1 MNQQHKDWRAFK
13 RQQRERKER
22 EKINKG
28 LGLSQVYIQNAVICA
43 VDKTPLFTEGGMPE
57 ALRVPRDVPIIQFM
71 GALENGDTVA
81 IWMDK
86 GSEQARLIMEALDGR
101 GYANVMSASGPDYNQ
116 NEDITGIVASR
127 FGAWQGNITG
137 GVTLVVAPDGKYVT
151 RDGNGRVVARP
162 GISIL
167 DHEDVLHVFTPE
179 GHQRLSRD
187 ERAGMRITG
196 FDAEG
201 YLIAKTASIKR
212 MNDLRWY
219 LQFGDTR
226 LVDKLSNAVANPID
240 SKIRPILND
249 AERDALG
256 IGEVGFARKK
266 SAANNG
272 GAKKGAAA

>member
-22 EKINKG
+22 EKLNKG
-28 LGLSQVYIQNAVICA
+28 VGLSQVIIQNAVICA
-43 VDKTPLFTEGGMPE
+43 VDKTPLLTEGGMPE

-71 GALENGDTVA
+71 GALENGDTLA

-86 GSEQARLIMEALDGR
+86 GSEQARLIMDAIDHQ
-101 GYANVMSASGPDYNQ
+101 GYVYVMCAFGPDYNQ
-116 NEDITGIVASR
+116 NEDIMAIVASR

-137 GVTLVVAPDGKYVT
+137 GVTVVVAPDGKYVT

-167 DHEDVLHVFTPE
+167 DQKDVLHVFTTE
-179 GHQRLSRD
+179 GHERFSRE
-187 ERAGMRITG
+187 ERAGRRFAG

-201 YLIAKTASIKR
+201 YFIAKTASIKR

-266 SAANNG
+266 GAAKQG
-272 GAKKGAAA
+272 SAKKGAAA